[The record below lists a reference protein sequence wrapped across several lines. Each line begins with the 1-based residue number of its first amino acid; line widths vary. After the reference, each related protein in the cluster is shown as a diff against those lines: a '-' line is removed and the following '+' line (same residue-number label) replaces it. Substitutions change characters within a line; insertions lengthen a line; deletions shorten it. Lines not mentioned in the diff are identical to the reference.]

1 MNEPQIYITAHD
13 CENLRLRLAGL
24 TSSDA
29 RTAKTLARLR
39 SEIDRATIVPTLP
52 PNIVG
57 LESTV
62 AVLDLDTDEVDHYTL
77 TLPERADPARGRLS
91 VFAPLG
97 TALLGYGEGAEIAWE
112 MPGGTRRLRITRVAA
127 ATPEPDPAA

>member
-1 MNEPQIYITAHD
+1 MNEPTIYISAYD
-13 CENLRLRLAGL
+13 SENLRLRLAGV
-24 TSSDA
+24 TASDA

-39 SEIDRATIVPTLP
+39 AELDRAVIVPTLP
-52 PNIVG
+52 PNVVG

-62 AVLDLDTDEVDHYTL
+62 AVLDLDTNEVDHYTL

-97 TALLGYGEGAEIAWE
+97 TALLGYAEGAEIAWE
-112 MPGGTRRLRITRVAA
+112 MPGGTRRLRLTRVAPA
-127 ATPEPDPAA
+127 PAMATS

>member
-1 MNEPQIYITAHD
+1 MNENPIYISSD
-13 CENLRLRLAGL
+13 DLENLRLRLAGV
-24 TSSDA
+24 TAGDA

-39 SEIDRATIVPTLP
+39 GELDRAVVVPTRP
-52 PNIVG
+52 PNVVG

-91 VFAPLG
+91 VLAPLG
-97 TALLGYGEGAEIAWE
+97 TALLGYAEGAEIAWE
-112 MPGGTRRLRITRVAA
+112 MPGGTRRLRLTRVA
-127 ATPEPDPAA
+127 PAVAETVR

>member
-1 MNEPQIYITAHD
+1 MNENPIYISSAD
-13 CENLRLRLAGL
+13 LENLRLRLAGV
-24 TSSDA
+24 TAGDT

-39 SEIDRATIVPTLP
+39 GELDRAVVVPTLP

-91 VFAPLG
+91 VLAPLG
-97 TALLGYGEGAEIAWE
+97 TALLGYAEGAEIAWE
-112 MPGGTRRLRITRVAA
+112 MPGGTRRLRLTRVASA
-127 ATPEPDPAA
+127 AAETVR

>member
-1 MNEPQIYITAHD
+1 MNETTIYISAND
-13 CENLRLRLAGL
+13 SENLRLRLAGV
-24 TSSDA
+24 TSGDA

-39 SEIDRATIVPTLP
+39 AELDRAVVVPQLP
-52 PNIVG
+52 PNVVG

-62 AVLDLDTDEVDHYTL
+62 AVLDLDTNEVDHYTL

-97 TALLGYGEGAEIAWE
+97 TALIGYAEGAEIAWE
-112 MPGGTRRLRITRVAA
+112 MPGGTRRLRLTRVAPA
-127 ATPEPDPAA
+127 HAMATS